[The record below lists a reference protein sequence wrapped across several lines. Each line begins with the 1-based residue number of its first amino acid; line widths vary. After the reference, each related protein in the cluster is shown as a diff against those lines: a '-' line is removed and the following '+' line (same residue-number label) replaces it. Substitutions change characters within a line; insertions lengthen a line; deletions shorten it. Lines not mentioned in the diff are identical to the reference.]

1 MNVCKNFCNSIYERK
16 LKNVIGQ
23 MVCLFLLAERIELNG
38 RFKGPIE
45 RLVNFAPCFK
55 NDFITA
61 LAWLCIMVNL
71 NSGAIVAENNYH
83 LI

>member
-1 MNVCKNFCNSIYERK
+1 MAKSVLLLGGSGPQTVYECVQKICNSIYERK

-45 RLVNFAPCFK
+45 RLSNFAPCFK
-55 NDFITA
+55 ND
-61 LAWLCIMVNL
+61 CIL
-71 NSGAIVAENNYH
+71 P
-83 LI
+83 

>member
-1 MNVCKNFCNSIYERK
+1 MNVCKKICNSIYERK

-45 RLVNFAPCFK
+45 RVANLPPCFK
-55 NDFITA
+55 NDYTV

-71 NSGAIVAENNYH
+71 DSGAIIEETNYH